1 MPLVWSAVHNVE
13 TRMTFARDALAGGQY
28 IVTGAS
34 AGLGRETA
42 ILLSR
47 CGGRL
52 ILIGRNEERLAETLG
67 MLAGQG
73 HATHAASVDEAEATA
88 EIIQALAKEH
98 GPFNGIFHSAG
109 STAVVPARLI
119 KNKHI
124 DEVFGASVYGAFG
137 IARAAGKK
145 GVMVDGGSI
154 VFMSSGA
161 AVRARPA
168 LTAYCAAKSAID
180 GLVRALAAELA
191 SRRIRVNSIGAG
203 AVETAMH
210 HDFLATTNEEA
221 AKEYESLHLLG
232 FGQPEDVANAALFLL
247 SDASKWITA
256 TVLRVDGGAA

>member
-1 MPLVWSAVHNVE
+1 MI
-13 TRMTFARDALAGGQY
+13 FARDALAGRQY
-28 IVTGAS
+28 LVTGAS
-34 AGLGRETA
+34 SGLGRETA
-42 ILLSR
+42 VLLSR

-52 ILIGRNEERLAETLG
+52 ILVARNAERLAETRS
-67 MLAGQG
+67 MLEGDD
-73 HATHAASVDEAEATA
+73 HVVHAATLDEAEGTA
-88 EIIQALAKEH
+88 EVIQALAKEH
-98 GPFNGIFHSAG
+98 GPIDGIFHSAG

-124 DEVFGASVYGAFG
+124 DEVFGAGVFGAFG
-137 IARAAGKK
+137 IARAAAKK
-145 GVMVDGGSI
+145 GVMKDGGSI
-154 VFMSSGA
+154 VLMSSGA

-168 LTAYCAAKSAID
+168 LTAYCAAKSAVD

-191 SRRIRVNSIGAG
+191 TRRIRVNSIGAG

-210 HDFLATTNEEA
+210 NDFLATTNEEA

-256 TVLRVDGGAA
+256 TVMRVDGGAA